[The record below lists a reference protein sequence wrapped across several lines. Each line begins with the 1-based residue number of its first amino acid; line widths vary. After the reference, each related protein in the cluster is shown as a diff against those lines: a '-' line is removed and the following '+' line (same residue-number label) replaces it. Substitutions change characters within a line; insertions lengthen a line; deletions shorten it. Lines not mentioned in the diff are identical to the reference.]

1 MTERSAETTQKPKR
15 PIDMEIRVK
24 YQHVE
29 SQQSEKHLQS
39 VVKFLS
45 DQTLHNKQ
53 AERGEKEK

>member
-29 SQQSEKHLQS
+29 SQQPKTYFQGL
-39 VVKFLS
+39 VNFLAEE
-45 DQTLHNKQ
+45 TRHNKQ
-53 AERGEKEK
+53 ADRDEGEE

>member
-29 SQQSEKHLQS
+29 SQQSKTHFQGL
-39 VVKFLS
+39 VNFLAEE
-45 DQTLHNKQ
+45 TRHNKQ
-53 AERGEKEK
+53 ADRGEGEE

>member
-1 MTERSAETTQKPKR
+1 MPQKTKAKKPKR

-45 DQTLHNKQ
+45 EQTLDNKQ
-53 AERGEKEK
+53 ADRGEGEE